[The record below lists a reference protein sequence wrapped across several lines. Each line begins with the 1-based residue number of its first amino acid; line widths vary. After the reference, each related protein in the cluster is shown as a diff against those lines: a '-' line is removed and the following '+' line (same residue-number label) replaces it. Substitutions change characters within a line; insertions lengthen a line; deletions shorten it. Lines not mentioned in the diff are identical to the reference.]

1 MKVTMKGVLGNLLK
15 LRHSQTSRNKKSSMW
30 KNIYMFCLTKTWR
43 LPKLLRTVRLLK
55 LVQLATPALCH
66 VRVRHKTQAYIT
78 CFYLRTPL
86 QKPWDTI
93 RSSKQTPPLFFFYKT
108 AIWGSKHVFT
118 PNDESTTSTLRLR
131 QRSAS
136 ATAWVWPFEYAVTD
150 RCRSSQEKR
159 CVSSQ
164 KIKCFAHI
172 LGVRAAI
179 RGSLPGSTYCP

>member
-93 RSSKQTPPLFFFYKT
+93 RSSKQTPPFFLQNCDLGFKARIYAKRWVNNIDAALAPT
-108 AIWGSKHVFT
+108 
-118 PNDESTTSTLRLR
+118 
-131 QRSAS
+131 QR
-136 ATAWVWPFEYAVTD
+136 
-150 RCRSSQEKR
+150 
-159 CVSSQ
+159 
-164 KIKCFAHI
+164 KCHC
-172 LGVRAAI
+172 LGVTLWICGYRQMSFFLEKKVCVI
-179 RGSLPGSTYCP
+179 PEN